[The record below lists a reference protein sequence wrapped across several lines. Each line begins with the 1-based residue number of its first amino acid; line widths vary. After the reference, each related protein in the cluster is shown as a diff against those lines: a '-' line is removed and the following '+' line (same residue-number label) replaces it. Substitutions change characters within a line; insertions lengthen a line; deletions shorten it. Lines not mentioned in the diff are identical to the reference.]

1 MQAALIPSPS
11 DGFLQL
17 CRTLVS
23 YSEIQLLRGNGNY
36 TNIYLTD
43 GRLLV
48 TSKNIGFY
56 EPLLPVELFCRPHK
70 RIIINRNFI
79 AQQRTNEMILLDG
92 TRLEVARRRR
102 KMIKR
107 MKQSSRLMAVTTNL
121 MTDETMVSSLV
132 KNNGAID
139 SHEMEAMVNWAKSLK
154 EDQYDFI
161 TIFHLTGLQPEI
173 IQSI

>member
-1 MQAALIPSPS
+1 MQATLIPSSS

-23 YSEIQLLRGNGNY
+23 YTEIQILRGNGNY

-79 AQQRTNEMILLDG
+79 AQRRTGEMLLLDG

-102 KMIKR
+102 KMIKK
-107 MKQSSRLMAVTTNL
+107 MK
-121 MTDETMVSSLV
+121 
-132 KNNGAID
+132 
-139 SHEMEAMVNWAKSLK
+139 
-154 EDQYDFI
+154 
-161 TIFHLTGLQPEI
+161 
-173 IQSI
+173 